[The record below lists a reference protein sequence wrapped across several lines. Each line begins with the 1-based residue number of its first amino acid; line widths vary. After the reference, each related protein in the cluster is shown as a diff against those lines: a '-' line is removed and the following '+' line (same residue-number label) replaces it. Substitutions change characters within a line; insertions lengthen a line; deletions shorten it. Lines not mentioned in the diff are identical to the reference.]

1 MKIKLLGTILLSS
14 ALILTACGQN
24 DDNSKKT
31 DDKKS
36 ESKSDKKSNDSK
48 KDKKSEDKKKKKK
61 KITNNLTKII
71 NKLHK
76 IMDKILIHN
85 KVQNNKISRI

>member
-1 MKIKLLGTILLSS
+1 MMIILKRQTIKSQKVNLTKNPMILKKIKNQKIRR
-14 ALILTACGQN
+14 
-24 DDNSKKT
+24 
-31 DDKKS
+31 
-36 ESKSDKKSNDSK
+36 
-48 KDKKSEDKKKKKK
+48 KKKK